1 MKETRLKEDA
11 AIYSKRQDNKSE
23 KEKWSNL
30 SSHEKVQ
37 YFKDYYLKFVI
48 AGALILAFI
57 IWFLYSVFKPKPETM
72 LTVTLIN
79 STMTDEASEA
89 LASQLSSYLD
99 INTDKEEIFI
109 DTSLFLDDENPSEA
123 TMASEQKMVAYAFS
137 GELDIII
144 AQEDV
149 FERYAKQ
156 GYFINLAEALPSNLY
171 SQFNDTF
178 YMTRAEND
186 TEDIPYG
193 ISIAGYERF
202 ENLES
207 YIQNPVIGIMAN
219 TKHKSNAVDTI
230 QWFTETN

>member
-57 IWFLYSVFKPKPETM
+57 IWFLYSIFKPKPETM

-89 LASQLSSYLD
+89 LSSQLSSYLD
-99 INTDKEEIFI
+99 IDTEKEEIFI
-109 DTSLFLDDENPSEA
+109 DTSLYLDDENPSEA

-178 YMTRAEND
+178 YMTRAEDD

>member
-57 IWFLYSVFKPKPETM
+57 IWFLYSIFKPKPETM

-89 LASQLSSYLD
+89 LASQLSGYLD
-99 INTDKEEIFI
+99 IDTEKEEIFI

-171 SQFNDTF
+171 SQFNDIF
-178 YMTRAEND
+178 YMTRTEND

>member
-57 IWFLYSVFKPKPETM
+57 IWFLYSIFKPKPETM

-89 LASQLSSYLD
+89 LSSQLSSYLD

>member
-57 IWFLYSVFKPKPETM
+57 IWFLYSIFKPKPETM

-89 LASQLSSYLD
+89 LSSQLSSYLD
-99 INTDKEEIFI
+99 IDTEKEEIFI
-109 DTSLFLDDENPSEA
+109 DTSLYLDDENPSEA

-178 YMTRAEND
+178 YMTRAEDD

-193 ISIAGYERF
+193 ISIAGYKRF

>member
-11 AIYSKRQDNKSE
+11 AIYSKRQDSKSE

-57 IWFLYSVFKPKPETM
+57 IWFLYSIFKPKPETM

-89 LASQLSSYLD
+89 LSSQLSSYLD
-99 INTDKEEIFI
+99 INTDREEIFI

>member
-57 IWFLYSVFKPKPETM
+57 IWFLYSIFKPKPETM

-89 LASQLSSYLD
+89 LSSQLSSYLD
-99 INTDKEEIFI
+99 IDTEKQEIFI

-178 YMTRAEND
+178 YMTRAEDD

-207 YIQNPVIGIMAN
+207 YIQNPIIGIMAN

>member
-11 AIYSKRQDNKSE
+11 AIYSKRQDSKSE

-57 IWFLYSVFKPKPETM
+57 IWFLYSIFKPKPETM

-89 LASQLSSYLD
+89 LSSQLSSYLD